1 MVDFVGVSPIMT
13 PCMDISIC
21 ALLNAEIHEKKS
33 RGEVNTACGDV
44 RAESTRSAIAIRTM
58 GCLKFYRSTN
68 VHRYESRAIVI

>member
-1 MVDFVGVSPIMT
+1 MVDFVGVSPVMT
-13 PCMDISIC
+13 LCLDISIC

-33 RGEVNTACGDV
+33 RGEVNTAYGDV
-44 RAESTRSAIAIRTM
+44 RAESTRSGIAIRTM